1 VAKVHTKIHNQ
12 REDYLH
18 RLTTKLV
25 KESQFDVFCMEDLN
39 LKGMSRVWGRKVSD
53 FSYYT
58 FQQMLTYKCL
68 RYGKLVIKIGRFEP
82 SSQICSHCGHRQKL
96 ELNERTYICPEC
108 GLEIDRDTNAALNIR
123 NFALRDIIKN
133 LDTDGTSGINACG
146 DESSGSGG
154 ISYLNETVVNEARKS
169 AHNKRAN
176 RNHLQ

>member
-1 VAKVHTKIHNQ
+1 
-12 REDYLH
+12 
-18 RLTTKLV
+18 
-25 KESQFDVFCMEDLN
+25 M
-39 LKGMSRVWGRKVSD
+39 
-53 FSYYT
+53 
-58 FQQMLTYKCL
+58 
-68 RYGKLVIKIGRFEP
+68 P

-146 DESSGSGG
+146 DESPGSGG
-154 ISYLNETVVNEARKS
+154 ISYLKETVVNEAGKS